1 LIAYLRIQRFYVR
14 TLGLEEHPDPVV
26 IVKGESV
33 LDINSAGMRR
43 RVEAEMSARDAK
55 ASLMGGVFREWN
67 PAEYIAAQ
75 HAWLDMATHF
85 SDVIE
90 PDEQHSAWVD
100 LSSHPDPI
108 ATFRSMLE
116 HIPSSDGGVADN
128 KWLAKLAAGRDPD
141 MSAIFDPQGFL
152 YELPVGVIPLLS
164 PAQAARLT
172 FLGYGTCGK
181 CLQIPLDVLQ
191 KQFGEQAITVW
202 NAVRGY
208 GQEPVL
214 PTYPECSVADRF
226 YFSNPVEDL
235 TAIESALLKLADN
248 LSRRLCNHD
257 LFGSR
262 LRLTVEYEEMPDHV
276 VERNF
281 TRPLHDRR
289 SIHFASWRMF
299 ESLANQHPITGIRIL
314 IPGLDMKKRHQQSF
328 DQLATREKQSRA
340 ETAVRCVRKSYGDK
354 SIILASNIEVPR
366 RLLVLKEW
374 RNATG
379 WS

>member
-1 LIAYLRIQRFYVR
+1 MIAYLRIQRFYVR
-14 TLGLEEHPDPVV
+14 TLGLDEHPDPVV
-26 IVKGESV
+26 IVKEESV
-33 LDINSAGMRR
+33 LDINVAGIRR

-55 ASLMGGVFREWN
+55 ASLMGGIFREWHS
-67 PAEYIAAQ
+67 AEYIAAQ
-75 HAWLDMATHF
+75 HAWLNMATDF

-90 PDEQHSAWVD
+90 PDKQHSAWVD
-100 LSSHPDPI
+100 LSSHPDPL
-108 ATFRSMLE
+108 ASFRSMLE
-116 HIPSSDGGVADN
+116 HIPHSEGGIADK
-128 KWLAKLAAGRDPD
+128 KWLAKLAAGRDPE
-141 MSAIFDPQGFL
+141 MSAIFDPQVFL
-152 YELPVGVIPLLS
+152 HELPVGMIPLLS
-164 PAQAARLT
+164 QAQSARLT
-172 FLGYGTCGK
+172 FLGYDTCGK
-181 CLQIPLDVLQ
+181 CLQIPLEVLQ

-208 GQEPVL
+208 GQEAVFAI
-214 PTYPECSVADRF
+214 YPERSVADRF

-235 TAIESALLKLADN
+235 TAIEAALLKLSDN
-248 LSRRLCNHD
+248 LSRRLCSQD
-257 LFGSR
+257 MFGSK
-262 LRLTVEYEEMPDHV
+262 LRLTVEYEEMPDRV
-276 VERNF
+276 VDRTF

-289 SIHFASWRMF
+289 SIHFASRRMF

-314 IPGLDMKKRHQQSF
+314 IPELDRKKRHQQSF

-354 SIILASNIEVPR
+354 SIILASNIEIPR